1 MTTVWTGSKAW
12 VLIAWAMSSTALC
25 AEEVPATTSVV
36 PSEVEEPV
44 TPPWSIESSL
54 LGPPVLAPAADPMSD
69 EFIGPPQMPNFSILD
84 QEVLP
89 GARARLEWSASQT
102 FSGSE
107 VISPV
112 IVAHGVRPGP
122 VLCLTAGIHGDE
134 LNGVEIVRRIA
145 HGVDPSKLSGTL
157 IGVPIVNLF
166 GFSRGTRYLPDRRDL
181 NRFFP
186 GSRVGSIASRIAQS
200 FFDSVVSH
208 CDALVDFHTGSFDR
222 SNLPQVRADLRIPE
236 VLTFAGKFGATPV
249 LHSAGAK
256 GMLRSAA
263 SRVGIPAV
271 TFESGAPSL
280 LQIPEIE
287 ASVRSV
293 EALLFELGMTA
304 DAPERTEP
312 QAIFYDSQW
321 VRADSGGMLI
331 SGVVLGGRVTV
342 GQSLGIV
349 VDPINNIEREIKSP
363 VNGRVIG
370 MARNQVVLPGFA
382 AYHVGEEKTADA
394 AAEDA
399 SKGDTAGAEEEEYVD
414 PPPPE
419 RDPEGDGAGDEPE

>member
-1 MTTVWTGSKAW
+1 MRPLQQGRMMAGRIGVGVLATTMLLGGGLALHVGAVDTPSA
-12 VLIAWAMSSTALC
+12 VDATAL
-25 AEEVPATTSVV
+25 ASL
-36 PSEVEEPV
+36 
-44 TPPWSIESSL
+44 L
-54 LGPPVLAPAADPMSD
+54 LGPPELAPAGDPMSPA
-69 EFIGPPQMPNFSILD
+69 FVGPPLMPNFAILG

-107 VISPV
+107 VVSPV
-112 IVAHGVRPGP
+112 IVVHGLRPGP

-134 LNGVEIVRRIA
+134 LNGVEIVRRVI
-145 HGVDPSKLSGTL
+145 HDVDPSQLSGTL

-166 GFSRGTRYLPDRRDL
+166 GFSRGSRYLPDRRDL

-186 GSRVGSIASRIAQS
+186 GTRVGSIASRIAHS
-200 FFDSVVSH
+200 FFDSVVKH
-208 CDALVDFHTGSFDR
+208 CEAVVDFHTGSFDR
-222 SNLPQVRADLRIPE
+222 SNLPQVRADLRSPD
-236 VLTFAGKFGATPV
+236 VLAFAGKFGATPV

-256 GMLRSAA
+256 GMLRTAA

-287 ASVRSV
+287 ASVRSID
-293 EALLFELGMTA
+293 ALLYELGMTA
-304 DAPERTEP
+304 DAPARSEP

-321 VRADSGGMLI
+321 VRADSGGLLI
-331 SGVVLGGRVTV
+331 SSLTLGDRVAA
-342 GQSLGIV
+342 GQTLGIV

-399 SKGDTAGAEEEEYVD
+399 VKSNSAGAIEEEYSD
-414 PPPPE
+414 PPPAE
-419 RDPEGDGAGDEPE
+419 RDDNGGDGDVPHPH

>member
-1 MTTVWTGSKAW
+1 MNRRRIRFAARLLLSA
-12 VLIAWAMSSTALC
+12 VLLGLLPAA
-25 AEEVPATTSVV
+25 AEDSVG
-36 PSEVEEPV
+36 
-44 TPPWSIESSL
+44 PPWSPASVL
-54 LGPPVLAPAADPMSD
+54 LGPPSLEPAGDPMSD
-69 EFIGPPQMPNFSILD
+69 AFVGPPQMPNFRILD

-89 GARARLEWSASQT
+89 GARARLEWSASQS

-107 VISPV
+107 VVSPV
-112 IVAHGVRPGP
+112 IVAHGLRPGP

-145 HGVDPSKLSGTL
+145 HGIDPQQLSGTL

-166 GFSRGTRYLPDRRDL
+166 GFSRGSRYLPDRRDL

-186 GSRVGSIASRIAQS
+186 GTRVGSIASRIAHS
-200 FFDSVVSH
+200 FFESVVSH

-222 SNLPQVRADLRIPE
+222 SNLPQVRADLANPE
-236 VLTFAGKFGATPV
+236 VLAFAGKFGDTPV

-263 SRVGIPAV
+263 SRAGIPAV
-271 TFESGAPSL
+271 TFESGAPSM

-287 ASVRSV
+287 ASVRSM
-293 EALLFELGMTA
+293 ESLLYELGMTA
-304 DAPERTEP
+304 DVPASTEP

-321 VRADSGGMLI
+321 VRADSGGILI
-331 SGVVLGGRVTV
+331 SHVELGDRVTV
-342 GQSLGIV
+342 GQSMGAV
-349 VDPINNIEREIKSP
+349 VDPINNIERVISSP

-394 AAEDA
+394 AAQDA
-399 SKGDTAGAEEEEYVD
+399 AEGDTTGAVEEEYSDPPRPEREAEEEAEAEFD
-414 PPPPE
+414 
-419 RDPEGDGAGDEPE
+419 

>member
-1 MTTVWTGSKAW
+1 MNRSRMRLAARLLLSAALL
-12 VLIAWAMSSTALC
+12 VLL
-25 AEEVPATTSVV
+25 PASAQD
-36 PSEVEEPV
+36 PV
-44 TPPWSIESSL
+44 DPPWSPASVL
-54 LGPPVLAPAADPMSD
+54 LGPPSLEPAGDPMSD
-69 EFIGPPQMPNFSILD
+69 AFVGPPQMPNFSILG

-89 GARARLEWSASQT
+89 GARARLEWSASQS

-107 VISPV
+107 VVSPV
-112 IVAHGVRPGP
+112 IVAHGLRPGP

-134 LNGVEIVRRIA
+134 LNGVEIVRRIV
-145 HGVDPSKLSGTL
+145 HGIDPQQLSGTL

-200 FFDSVVSH
+200 FFESVVSH

-222 SNLPQVRADLRIPE
+222 SNLPQVRADLANPE
-236 VLTFAGKFGATPV
+236 VLAFAGKFGATPV
-249 LHSAGAK
+249 LHSAGSK

-263 SRVGIPAV
+263 SRAGIPAV

-293 EALLFELGMTA
+293 ESLLYELGMTA
-304 DAPERTEP
+304 DVPARSEP

-321 VRADSGGMLI
+321 VRADSGGILI
-331 SGVVLGGRVTV
+331 SHVALGDRVTV
-342 GQSLGIV
+342 GQSMGSVI
-349 VDPINNIEREIKSP
+349 DPINNIERVISSP

-394 AAEDA
+394 AAQDA
-399 SKGDTAGAEEEEYVD
+399 AEGDTTGAIEEEYTD
-414 PPPPE
+414 PPPPQREGEDE
-419 RDPEGDGAGDEPE
+419 REFD